1 MREIVLDTETTGL
14 EPSQGHRI
22 IEIGCIE
29 LKNRTPTGGRYHTYL
44 NPERDVPEESQRIT
58 NLSTEFLLD
67 KPLFADAVDAF
78 LEFIGDSPLVIHNA
92 EFDLKFLNAELGRAN
107 KPKLG
112 PGRAIDTMLI
122 ARRKFPGSPASLDAL
137 CRRFDISLEERKSKG
152 HGALLDVELLAQVY
166 LELSGGR
173 QPGLEL
179 MATDGAAGG
188 RAAAGA
194 HKPLPL
200 RAQPLPSRLT
210 DDERAHHEAAVASL
224 GASAIWI
231 AN

>member
-14 EPSQGHRI
+14 EPAQGHRI

-29 LKNRTPTGGRYHTYL
+29 LKNRTPTGARYHTYL
-44 NPERDVPEESQRIT
+44 NPERDVPEESRRIT

-78 LEFIGDSPLVIHNA
+78 LAFIGDDPLVIHNA
-92 EFDLKFLNAELGRAN
+92 EFDLKFLNAELARAS
-107 KPKLG
+107 KPKLN
-112 PGRAIDTMLI
+112 PDRAVDTMLM

-137 CRRFDISLEERKSKG
+137 CKRFDIGLDERKAKG

-166 LELSGGR
+166 LELLGGR

-179 MATDGAAGG
+179 VAGD
-188 RAAAGA
+188 AAAGSA
-194 HKPLPL
+194 AKVAYARIPPRPHSL
-200 RAQPLPSRLT
+200 ASRLT
-210 DDERAHHEAAVASL
+210 AEELARHEAAIASL
-224 GASAIWI
+224 GAGAVWR
-231 AN
+231 N

>member
-14 EPSQGHRI
+14 EPAQGHRI

-29 LKNRTPTGGRYHTYL
+29 LKNRTPTGARYHTYL

-58 NLSTEFLLD
+58 NLSTEFLVD

-92 EFDLKFLNAELGRAN
+92 EFDLKFLNAELTRAA
-107 KPKLG
+107 KPKLN
-112 PGRAIDTMLI
+112 PDRAVDTMLI
-122 ARRKFPGSPASLDAL
+122 ARRKYPGSPASLDAL
-137 CRRFDISLEERKSKG
+137 CKRFDISLDERKTRG

-166 LELSGGR
+166 LELLGGR

-179 MATDGAAGG
+179 VAADGAAGG
-188 RAAAGA
+188 EAKIA
-194 HKPLPL
+194 HLPIPP
-200 RAQPLPSRLT
+200 RPKALPSRLT
-210 DDERAHHEAAVASL
+210 ADELARHEAAITGL
-224 GASAIWI
+224 GAGAIWR
-231 AN
+231 N

>member
-14 EPSQGHRI
+14 EPAQGHRI

-29 LKNRTPTGGRYHTYL
+29 LKNRTPTGARYHTYL
-44 NPERDVPEESQRIT
+44 NPERDVPEESRRIT

-78 LEFIGDSPLVIHNA
+78 LAFIGDDPLVIHNA
-92 EFDLKFLNAELGRAN
+92 EFDLKFLNAELARAS
-107 KPKLG
+107 KPKLN
-112 PGRAIDTMLI
+112 PDRAVDTMLM

-137 CRRFDISLEERKSKG
+137 CKRFDIGLDERKAKG

-166 LELSGGR
+166 LELLGGR

-179 MATDGAAGG
+179 VAGD
-188 RAAAGA
+188 AAAGSA
-194 HKPLPL
+194 AKVAYARIPPRPQAL
-200 RAQPLPSRLT
+200 ASRLT
-210 DDERAHHEAAVASL
+210 AEELARHEAAIASL
-224 GASAIWI
+224 GAGAVWR
-231 AN
+231 N